1 MQLCAAMNE
10 YLLDIM
16 AVNGGI
22 TIINDNSQRT
32 SMQINFPIGIQV
44 AMLLSRRFW
53 NSDCDCFYCTENNEN
68 IGKLLRY
75 SLMWL
80 NNSHKLLNE
89 VALSS

>member
-1 MQLCAAMNE
+1 MQLRAAMNE

-44 AMLLSRRFW
+44 AMLLSRRFG
-53 NSDCDCFYCTENNEN
+53 NSDCDVFIVQKIMKISANCYD
-68 IGKLLRY
+68 I
-75 SLMWL
+75 
-80 NNSHKLLNE
+80 H
-89 VALSS
+89 